1 MGKYIELTAS
11 NFEETT
17 KEGVALVDF
26 WAPWCGPCLK
36 LSPLLEELSAEFTDT
51 VVFAKIN
58 TDENMVTAKEFDIM
72 TIPSLLIFHNGVFQG
87 KMNSSGSVS
96 ALRERIAST
105 VGVFK

>member
-1 MGKYIELTAS
+1 MLELTDQTF
-11 NFEETT
+11 NELT
-17 KEGVALVDF
+17 KSSDKIVIVDF
-26 WAPWCGPCLK
+26 WAPWCGPCVK
-36 LSPLLEELSAEFTDT
+36 LSPILEELSKDFVDD

>member
-1 MGKYIELTAS
+1 MLELTDQTF
-11 NFEETT
+11 NETIKSSDKIVIT
-17 KEGVALVDF
+17 DF

-87 KMNSSGSVS
+87 KMNTSGSVS

-105 VGVFK
+105 VEVFK